1 MHGQTEGG
9 MDGWADGQTEGG
21 MHGWMDGRTDGRT
34 DGGGWMMTQHGDELV
49 ITYN

>member
-21 MHGWMDGRTDGRT
+21 MHGWMDGRTDG
-34 DGGGWMMTQHGDELV
+34 GGWMMTQHGDGLV